1 MIEYILNPEISSQQ
15 LNELF
20 SNAWENHLET
30 DFTKILELSFGYF
43 CAFENSRLIGFVK
56 LIWDGGVHAFLLD
69 TTVHLEYQ
77 KRGIGGELVNL
88 ARAFAQSK
96 GCHWLHVDFE
106 PHLKHFYES
115 CGFKHTEAGLIR
127 LEAQP

>member
-20 SNAWENHLET
+20 SSAWEDHVPS
-30 DFTKILELSFGYF
+30 DFTRMLEHSLGYV

-56 LIWDGGVHAFLLD
+56 LISDGGVHAFLLD
-69 TTVHLEYQ
+69 TTVHLEFQ
-77 KRGIGGELVNL
+77 KRGIGRELVHQ
-88 ARAFAQSK
+88 ARDYAKSR

-106 PHLKHFYES
+106 PHLKHFYQS